1 MPKVSIGMPGFIV
14 TVLLAY
20 FGLALFEPWGLSI
33 NSSDNPLV
41 QTLINVT
48 IAAVSYFIGTSQGS
62 AKKDDIIANSPPA
75 VLPPSTMT
83 TTTTT
88 ATEAIT
94 PKEKE

>member
-62 AKKDDIIANSPPA
+62 QKKDDIIANSPPVA
-75 VLPPSTMT
+75 VPPSTVT
-83 TTTTT
+83 TTVTPASD
-88 ATEAIT
+88 ATT
-94 PKEKE
+94 PKETP